1 MIVAR
6 LTRHTD
12 SFRLVGIENSS
23 LDLSEC
29 KRSCAQSAQD
39 LAWKSVIR
47 PQPETIGNC
56 LPQNVA
62 ALGEYLQLRVK
73 SQIGIHPGQ
82 QNGRKITAT
91 WGNVNKN

>member
-1 MIVAR
+1 MQAILRA
-6 LTRHTD
+6 
-12 SFRLVGIENSS
+12 
-23 LDLSEC
+23 
-29 KRSCAQSAQD
+29 KRTKSGLGSA
-39 LAWKSVIR
+39 IG

-73 SQIGIHPGQ
+73 SQIGIHPWQ

-91 WGNVNKN
+91 RGDVNKN